1 MATDSK
7 TIFEELR
14 GTADEII
21 SQLKKMIREGNA
33 RRLVIK
39 NKDGK
44 ILFQSVL
51 TAGLAGTALIAM
63 IAPIASAIAVFVMYT
78 RDIQVLVEKDADPAN
93 PSDEYEV
100 EAEDAEVIEI
110 NDDEESDSE
119 AEKTVGK
126 KGKKK

>member
-1 MATDSK
+1 MATQSK

-21 SQLKKMIREGNA
+21 TQLKKMIREGNA

-39 NKDGK
+39 NKEGK

-63 IAPIASAIAVFVMYT
+63 IAPIASAIAVFVMYSQ
-78 RDIQVLVEKDADPAN
+78 DIKVLVEKEADPS
-93 PSDEYEV
+93 SDEYEV
-100 EAEDAEVIEI
+100 DAEDAEVIEI
-110 NDDEESDSE
+110 NEDEDDDAE

-126 KGKKK
+126 KGKKS

>member
-1 MATDSK
+1 MATESK

-21 SQLKKMIREGNA
+21 TQLKKMIREGNA

-39 NKDGK
+39 NKEGK

-63 IAPIASAIAVFVMYT
+63 IAPIASAIAVFVMYSQ
-78 RDIQVLVEKDADPAN
+78 DIKVLVEKEAN
-93 PSDEYEV
+93 SSVSTDEYEV
-100 EAEDAEVIEI
+100 DAEDAEVIEI
-110 NDDEESDSE
+110 NDDEEDDAE

-126 KGKKK
+126 KGKKS

>member
-1 MATDSK
+1 MATESK

-39 NKDGK
+39 NKEGK

-78 RDIQVLVEKDADPAN
+78 RDIKVLVEKEADPSA
-93 PSDEYEV
+93 DEFEV

-110 NDDEESDSE
+110 NDDEDDE

-126 KGKKK
+126 KGKKG